1 VTANPKYKL
10 WLRMEDNVKKVISK
24 DGTTIAFDQTGKGP
38 ALILVGGA
46 FQFRA
51 IDPKTARLAAL
62 LSPHFSVFHYDRRGR
77 GDSGDTPPYTV
88 DREIEDIEALIN
100 EAGSLAFVFGMSSGG
115 ALALLSAA
123 RGLAIQKLA
132 VYEVPFNLDPAARS
146 ASENYSRQLKAF
158 LAEGRRGDA
167 VAFTMVSWG
176 TPSEAVAGLKQ
187 TLAWQMFESVAPT
200 LAYDDAIMG
209 GGSVP
214 AERLSSIKVPT
225 LVIDG
230 GMSPEF
236 MDKAAQ
242 AVADA
247 IPGAKRRTLDGQ
259 THDVAPEALA
269 PVLEEFFLTSN

>member
-1 VTANPKYKL
+1 MKI
-10 WLRMEDNVKKVISK
+10 VISK
-24 DGTTIAFDQTGKGP
+24 DGTPIAFDQTGQGP

-51 IDPKTARLAAL
+51 IDPKTSRLANL

-77 GDSGDTPPYTV
+77 GESGDTPPYSV

-100 EAGSLAFVFGMSSGG
+100 EAGGSAFVFGMSSGG

-123 RGLAIQKLA
+123 HGLAIKKLA
-132 VYEVPFNLDPAARS
+132 VYEIPFNLDPFARS

-158 LAEGRRGDA
+158 LAEDRRGDA

-176 TPSEAVAGLKQ
+176 TPSEAVASLKQ
-187 TLAWQMFESVAPT
+187 TLAWPMFESVAPT

-209 GGSVP
+209 GGAVP
-214 AERLSSIKVPT
+214 AKRLSSIKVPT

-247 IPGAKRRTLDGQ
+247 IPGARRRTLEGQ
-259 THDVAPEALA
+259 THDVAPEVLA
-269 PVLEEFFLTSN
+269 PVLAEFFLTAD